1 MPDPHQLYC
10 RGCKCTV
17 DESEFQDEDQQYKQC
32 YRCRA
37 RLHHRARSNKTV
49 VCQCG
54 RRVLETSLRDHRKTL
69 YHEQQMAR
77 LVDDKQHLPV
87 DVNKLPQPA
96 PPNATLRQAAIDH
109 SKPGMVG
116 PAQRAAAVPGQPAIA
131 KTAAAAADQ
140 GKPAAAGQGK
150 PAISKA
156 AAAAADQGNPAAAAG
171 QAKATVK
178 PAAADQGKPAA
189 ADQSKPAAAGQA
201 KSVATGRA
209 EPPVIPAKASM
220 QALRPLVIK
229 APAAP
234 VSSDSFAMLK
244 QLQSRS

>member
-1 MPDPHQLYC
+1 MPDPHEQYC

-32 YRCRA
+32 CRCRA

-54 RRVLETSLRDHRKTL
+54 RRVLETSLRDHRRTL
-69 YHEQQMAR
+69 YHEQQMAL
-77 LVDDKQHLPV
+77 LVDNKQPVPKDLP
-87 DVNKLPQPA
+87 VNKLSQPA
-96 PPNATLRQAAIDH
+96 PRSATPRKAAIDH
-109 SKPGMVG
+109 SKPVMVG
-116 PAQRAAAVPGQPAIA
+116 TAQRAAVVQGQPATA

-140 GKPAAAGQGK
+140 GKPV
-150 PAISKA
+150 PAKA
-156 AAAAADQGNPAAAAG
+156 AADAADRG
-171 QAKATVK
+171 K

-189 ADQSKPAAAGQA
+189 TPVKPAAAGQA
-201 KSVATGRA
+201 KPVAIGRA
-209 EPPVIPAKASM
+209 EPPVIPVDASRM
-220 QALRPLVIK
+220 QAPRALVVK